1 MPERFLRRN
10 FCSDKIPFDILL
22 YRGLFIAP
30 RYIGK
35 TDKTPF
41 PKRPPQPCRR
51 IGTVQKTHG
60 TTLFDFINNVTHAH
74 VDGSEKGKSEIA
86 ATLRKPLKTNRYR
99 AFDRFTRFCTSESDR
114 NGRTYGHSVGRAK
127 RRKHTLSTSRSAR
140 QRKNR

>member
-10 FCSDKIPFDILL
+10 FCSNKIPFDILL

-60 TTLFDFINNVTHAH
+60 TALFDFINNVTHAH
-74 VDGSEKGKSEIA
+74 VDRSEKGKSEIA
-86 ATLRKPLKTNRYR
+86 ATLRKPLKTNGYR
-99 AFDRFTRFCTSESDR
+99 AFDRFTRFCTSDAPHFQVPDE
-114 NGRTYGHSVGRAK
+114 K
-127 RRKHTLSTSRSAR
+127 RCFPAHCSYRPER
-140 QRKNR
+140 QPQRLRQI